1 MADSFFTFYK
11 ISLASRRKNFS
22 AHSAVGDINLQ
33 DFARACE
40 QENSNYKILL
50 QISTLS

>member
-11 ISLASRRKNFS
+11 ISLARIKK
-22 AHSAVGDINLQ
+22 
-33 DFARACE
+33 
-40 QENSNYKILL
+40 SNYKILL